1 MFNVIKDNLQI
12 LNEAEVCVMSTASYY
27 KSLLNPQHLYDMGI
41 TGKDMVCAVI
51 DSGCDFKHPAFK
63 DKIIGGRNFIKEG
76 KGPEDFSDLNGHG
89 THVAGLISSNPYLSF
104 NGGIAPDAKLLIC
117 KALGENGS
125 GSFDS
130 IINAI
135 NYAVDQNVDV
145 INMSLGGG
153 VDIPELHEAVK
164 RAVNKNITICCASGN
179 EANGDKGLIDELCY
193 PGAYRE
199 VIEVGAI
206 NKRKEP
212 SRFSNSNLFVDCV
225 CYGERILS
233 AYLNN
238 SYALLDGTSQA
249 TPQVSGCVL
258 LLKQWFKEEFG
269 REPHEEELY
278 AALIKCTERLPEY
291 HRKQTGFGF
300 IDLKNL

>member
-12 LNEAEVCVMSTASYY
+12 LNEAEICAMSTASYY
-27 KSLLNPQHLYDMGI
+27 KSLLNPQHLYDIGI

-51 DSGCDFKHPAFK
+51 DSGCDYKHPVFK

-89 THVAGLISSNPYLSF
+89 THVAGLIASHPYLSF

-164 RAVNKNITICCASGN
+164 RAVDKNIVVCCASGN
-179 EANGDKGLIDELCY
+179 EARGDKGLVDELCY

-212 SRFSNSNLFVDCV
+212 SYFSNSNLFVDCV

-249 TPQVSGCVL
+249 TPQVSGCIL
-258 LLKQWFKEEFG
+258 LLKQWFKEVFK

-278 AALIKCTERLPEY
+278 AALIKCTDRLSEY
-291 HRKQTGFGF
+291 NRKQTGFGF
-300 IDLKNL
+300 VDLGKL

>member
-12 LNEAEVCVMSTASYY
+12 LNEAEVCAMSTASYY
-27 KSLLNPQHLYDMGI
+27 KSLLNPQFLYDVGI
-41 TGKDMVCAVI
+41 TGKDTVCAVI

-89 THVAGLISSNPYLSF
+89 THVAGLISSDPYLSF
-104 NGGIAPDAKLLIC
+104 AGGIAPDAKLLIC

-125 GSFDS
+125 GSFDA
-130 IINAI
+130 IINSIYYAI
-135 NYAVDQNVDV
+135 DNNVDV

-153 VDIPELHEAVK
+153 VDIPELHNAVK
-164 RAVNKNITICCASGN
+164 KAVDKNIIVCCASGN
-179 EANGDKGLIDELCY
+179 EARGDRGCVDELCY

-212 SRFSNSNLFVDCV
+212 SSFSNSNQFVDCV

-233 AYLNN
+233 TYLNN

-249 TPQVSGCVL
+249 TPQISGCIL
-258 LLKQWFKEEFG
+258 LLKQWFMKEFG
-269 REPHEEELY
+269 RQPHEEELY
-278 AALIKCTERLPEY
+278 AALIKCTDRFANY

-300 IDLKNL
+300 VDLGKL

>member
-1 MFNVIKDNLQI
+1 MFNVIKDNLKI
-12 LNEAEVCVMSTASYY
+12 LNEAEVCAMSTASYY
-27 KSLLNPQHLYDMGI
+27 KSLLNPHHLYDMGI
-41 TGKDMVCAVI
+41 TGKGMVCAVI
-51 DSGCDFKHPAFK
+51 DSGCDFNHPSLK
-63 DKIIGGRNFIKEG
+63 NKIIGGYNFTQEG
-76 KGPEDFSDLNGHG
+76 APEDFSDLNGHG
-89 THVAGLISSNPYLSF
+89 THVAGLISSDPYLSF

-117 KALGENGS
+117 KALGEDGS

-135 NYAVDQNVDV
+135 HYAIDNNVDV

-153 VDIPELHEAVK
+153 IDIPELHEAIL
-164 RAVNKNITICCASGN
+164 RAYKKNIMVCCASGN
-179 EANGDKGLIDELCY
+179 EAKGDRGTIDELCY

-206 NKRKEP
+206 NKRREP
-212 SRFSNSNLFVDCV
+212 SYFSNSNLFVDCV

-233 AYLNN
+233 TYLNN

-249 TPQVSGCVL
+249 TPQVAGCIL
-258 LLKQWFKEEFG
+258 LLKQWFIKEFG
-269 REPHEEELY
+269 RAPYDEELY
-278 AALIKCTERLPEY
+278 ASLIKCTDRLSNY

-300 IDLKNL
+300 IDLKKL

>member
-1 MFNVIKDNLQI
+1 MFNVIKDNLKI
-12 LNEAEVCVMSTASYY
+12 LEEQEVCAMSNASYY
-27 KSLLNPQHLYDMGI
+27 KALLNPQHLYDMGV
-41 TGKDMVCAVI
+41 TGKDLVCAVI
-51 DSGCDFKHPAFK
+51 DSGCDTKHPAFK
-63 DKIIGGRNFIKEG
+63 NKIIGGRNFIKEG
-76 KGPEDFSDLNGHG
+76 KGVTDFSDLNGHG

-104 NGGIAPDAKLLIC
+104 NGGIAPGAKLLIC

-125 GSFDS
+125 GSFDA

-135 NYAVDQNVDV
+135 NYAVDQKVDV

-153 VDIPELHEAVK
+153 VDLPELHDAIK
-164 RAVNKNITICCASGN
+164 RAYNANITICCASGN
-179 EANGDKGLIDELCY
+179 EARGDKGKVDELCY

-206 NKRKEP
+206 NKRRDP
-212 SRFSNSNLFVDCV
+212 SYFSNSNLFVDCV
-225 CYGERILS
+225 CYGEGILS
-233 AYLNN
+233 TYLNN
-238 SYALLDGTSQA
+238 NYALLDGTSQA
-249 TPQVSGCVL
+249 TPLVSGCVL
-258 LLKQWFKEEFG
+258 LLKQWFTKEFG

-300 IDLKNL
+300 VDLKKL

>member
-12 LNEAEVCVMSTASYY
+12 LNETEVCAMSTASYY

-63 DKIIGGRNFIKEG
+63 NKIIGGRNFIKEG
-76 KGPEDFSDLNGHG
+76 KGSEDFSDLNGHG

-125 GSFDS
+125 GNFDS

-179 EANGDKGLIDELCY
+179 EANGDKGKIDELCY

-212 SRFSNSNLFVDCV
+212 SYFSNSNLFVDCV

-238 SYALLDGTSQA
+238 AYALLDGTSQA

>member
-1 MFNVIKDNLQI
+1 MFNIIKDNLQI
-12 LNEAEVCVMSTASYY
+12 LNEAEVCAMSTASYY

-63 DKIIGGRNFIKEG
+63 DKIIGGCNFTKEG

-125 GSFDS
+125 GSFNS

-135 NYAVDQNVDV
+135 NYATDQNVDV

-179 EANGDKGLIDELCY
+179 EANGDKGLVDELCY

-278 AALIKCTERLPEY
+278 AALIKCTDRLPEY
-291 HRKQTGFGF
+291 NRKQTGFGF
-300 IDLKNL
+300 VDLRKL

>member
-1 MFNVIKDNLQI
+1 MFNVIKDNLKI
-12 LNEAEVCVMSTASYY
+12 LNEAEVCAMSTASYY
-27 KSLLNPQHLYDMGI
+27 KSLLNPHHLYDMGI
-41 TGKDMVCAVI
+41 TGKGMVCAVI
-51 DSGCDFKHPAFK
+51 DSGCDFNHPSLK
-63 DKIIGGRNFIKEG
+63 NKIIGGYNFTQEG
-76 KGPEDFSDLNGHG
+76 SPKDFSDLNGHG
-89 THVAGLISSNPYLSF
+89 THVAGLISSDSYLSF

-117 KALGENGS
+117 KALGEDGS

-135 NYAVDQNVDV
+135 HYAIDNNVDV

-153 VDIPELHEAVK
+153 IDIPELHEAIL
-164 RAVNKNITICCASGN
+164 RAYKKNIMICCASGN
-179 EANGDKGLIDELCY
+179 EAKGDKGTIDELCY

-206 NKRKEP
+206 NKRREP
-212 SRFSNSNLFVDCV
+212 SYFSNSNLFIDCV

-233 AYLNN
+233 TYLNN

-249 TPQVSGCVL
+249 TPQVAGCVL
-258 LLKQWFKEEFG
+258 LLKQWFIKEFG
-269 REPHEEELY
+269 RTPYDEELY
-278 AALIKCTERLPEY
+278 AALIKCTDRLSNY

-300 IDLKNL
+300 IDLKKL

>member
-1 MFNVIKDNLQI
+1 MFNVVKDNLKI
-12 LNEAEVCVMSTASYY
+12 LNEAEVCAMSTASYY
-27 KSLLNPQHLYDMGI
+27 KSLLNPHHLYDMGI
-41 TGKDMVCAVI
+41 TGKGMVCAVI
-51 DSGCDFKHPAFK
+51 DSGCDFNHPSLK
-63 DKIIGGRNFIKEG
+63 NKIIGGYNFTQEG
-76 KGPEDFSDLNGHG
+76 APEDFSDLNGHG
-89 THVAGLISSNPYLSF
+89 THVAGLISSDAYLSF

-117 KALGENGS
+117 KALGEDGS

-135 NYAVDQNVDV
+135 HYAIDNNVDV

-153 VDIPELHEAVK
+153 IDIPELHEAIL
-164 RAVNKNITICCASGN
+164 RAYKKNIMVCCASGN
-179 EANGDKGLIDELCY
+179 EAKGDKGTVDELCY

-206 NKRKEP
+206 NKRREP
-212 SRFSNSNLFVDCV
+212 SYFSNSNLFVDCV

-233 AYLNN
+233 TYLNN

-249 TPQVSGCVL
+249 TPQVAGCIL
-258 LLKQWFKEEFG
+258 LLKQWFIKEFG
-269 REPHEEELY
+269 RAPYDEELY
-278 AALIKCTERLPEY
+278 AALIKCTDRLSNY

-300 IDLKNL
+300 IDFKKL

>member
-1 MFNVIKDNLQI
+1 MFNVIKNDLQI
-12 LNEAEVCVMSTASYY
+12 LNEAEVCAMSTASYY

-145 INMSLGGG
+145 INMSLGGR

-164 RAVNKNITICCASGN
+164 KAVNKNITICCASGN
-179 EANGDKGLIDELCY
+179 EANGDKGLVDELCY

-199 VIEVGAI
+199 VIEIGAI

-233 AYLNN
+233 TYLNN
-238 SYALLDGTSQA
+238 GYALLDGTSQA

-278 AALIKCTERLPEY
+278 AALIKCTERLSEY

-300 IDLKNL
+300 IDLKKI

>member
-1 MFNVIKDNLQI
+1 MFNVIKDNLKI
-12 LNEAEVCVMSTASYY
+12 LDEQEVCAMSNASYY
-27 KSLLNPQHLYDMGI
+27 KALLSPQYLYDMGV
-41 TGKDMVCAVI
+41 TGKDLVCAVI
-51 DSGCDFKHPAFK
+51 DSGCDTKHPAFK
-63 DKIIGGRNFIKEG
+63 NKIIGGRNFIKEG
-76 KGPEDFSDLNGHG
+76 KGATDFSDLNGHG
-89 THVAGLISSNPYLSF
+89 THVAGLISSDPYLSF
-104 NGGIAPDAKLLIC
+104 SGGIAPGAKLLIC

-125 GSFDS
+125 GSFDA

-135 NYAVDQNVDV
+135 NYAVDQKVDV

-153 VDIPELHEAVK
+153 VDIPELHDAIK
-164 RAVNKNITICCASGN
+164 RAYNANITICCASGN
-179 EANGDKGLIDELCY
+179 EARGDKGKIDELCY

-206 NKRKEP
+206 NKRRDP
-212 SRFSNSNLFVDCV
+212 SYFSNSNKFVDCV
-225 CYGERILS
+225 CYGEGILS

-238 SYALLDGTSQA
+238 NYALLDGTSQA

-258 LLKQWFKEEFG
+258 LLKDWFRKEFG

-278 AALIKCTERLPEY
+278 AALIKCTDRLPEY

-300 IDLKNL
+300 VDLKKL

>member
-1 MFNVIKDNLQI
+1 MFNVVKDNLQI
-12 LNEAEVCVMSTASYY
+12 LNESEVCAMSTASYY
-27 KSLLNPQHLYDMGI
+27 KSLLNPQHLYDIGI
-41 TGKDMVCAVI
+41 TGKDTVCAVI

-63 DKIIGGRNFIKEG
+63 DKIIGGCNFIKEG

-89 THVAGLISSNPYLSF
+89 THVAGLIASHPYLSF

-125 GSFDS
+125 GSFDA
-130 IINAI
+130 IINSI
-135 NYAVDQNVDV
+135 NYAVDQKVDV

-153 VDIPELHEAVK
+153 VDVPELHTAIK
-164 RAVNKNITICCASGN
+164 RAVDNNIIVCCASGN
-179 EANGDKGLIDELCY
+179 EARGDKGLIDELCY

-206 NKRKEP
+206 NKMKEP

-249 TPQVSGCVL
+249 TPQVSGCIL
-258 LLKQWFKEEFG
+258 LLKQWFKEVFK

-278 AALIKCTERLPEY
+278 AALIKCTDRLPEY
-291 HRKQTGFGF
+291 NRKQTGFGF
-300 IDLKNL
+300 VDLRKL

>member
-1 MFNVIKDNLQI
+1 MFRVIKDNLQI
-12 LNEAEVCVMSTASYY
+12 LNDAEVCAMSTASYY
-27 KSLLNPQHLYDMGI
+27 KSLLNPHRLYDMGI
-41 TGKDMVCAVI
+41 TGKGMVCAVI
-51 DSGCDFKHPAFK
+51 DSGCEPNHPSLK
-63 DKIIGGRNFIKEG
+63 NKIIGGRNFINEG

-89 THVAGLISSNPYLSF
+89 THVAGLISSDPYLSF

-117 KALGENGS
+117 KALGEHGS

-153 VDIPELHEAVK
+153 YDLPELHDAIL
-164 RAVNKNITICCASGN
+164 RAYNKNIIVCCASGN
-179 EANGDKGLIDELCY
+179 EASGDKGVIDEYCY

-199 VIEVGAI
+199 VVEVGAI

-212 SRFSNSNLFVDCV
+212 SYFSNSNKFVDCV

-233 AYLNN
+233 CYPGN

-249 TPQVSGCVL
+249 TPLVSGCVL
-258 LLKQWFKEEFG
+258 LLKQWFIKEFG
-269 REPHEEELY
+269 REPYDEELY
-278 AALIKCTERLPEY
+278 AALIRCTDRVDNY

-300 IDLKNL
+300 IDLGKL

>member
-1 MFNVIKDNLQI
+1 MFNIIKDNLQI
-12 LNEAEVCVMSTASYY
+12 LNEAEVCAMSTASYY

-63 DKIIGGRNFIKEG
+63 DKIIGGCNFTKEG

-125 GSFDS
+125 GSFNS

-135 NYAVDQNVDV
+135 NYATDQNVDV

-179 EANGDKGLIDELCY
+179 EANGDKGLVDELCY

-291 HRKQTGFGF
+291 NRKQTGFGF
-300 IDLKNL
+300 VDLRKL